1 MLEIWNKKFWQLTKN
16 RSISPSTPLMNDCGW
31 GPNALRYHRA
41 HTNRSLSK
49 NPKVHTYNLI
59 FICSNQQPC
68 AIILCVTAEYNTCH
82 WNWSTNKEIDDDDD
96 GNYRIQLGAT

>member
-1 MLEIWNKKFWQLTKN
+1 MGLHF
-16 RSISPSTPLMNDCGW
+16 SW
-31 GPNALRYHRA
+31 GGGRGTNALRYHRA
-41 HTNRSLSK
+41 HTNGSLSK

-59 FICSNQQPC
+59 FIYVVINNTS
-68 AIILCVTAEYNTCH
+68 AIILCVTAENNFCH